1 MKNFIILS
9 FLIVA
14 SPALVWS
21 SDKTLSEINR
31 IVTDKSSYSIKESAS
46 PSNNLDEGQAI
57 RISLTNN
64 LALKALFERFGVDRS
79 EIIEGSLLKNPKLS
93 YSSRKS
99 NEPNTKRDTE
109 WEVKVDAMDLLLW
122 PLKLQAKHRQI
133 KSAEFM
139 VASQVLDFIKDV
151 RINFYRLQEAQE
163 VMDSYQDE
171 MTAQQA
177 ILDLAQ
183 GMFKAGTSNILQWQK
198 AQVAFREAKLG
209 FLDAQ
214 RDLAIA
220 RENLNLLLGLPQGQ
234 DDWNVNGQFKDIP
247 PSEPKLVELQQMAE
261 DNRLEL
267 VIARAQIGI
276 LSNKLTMARAGLLP
290 EVDVGYDQEREA
302 AGDTLKGMAFETD
315 VPIFNFNQAGMLRYE
330 SLLSE
335 AKINIPAVE
344 ALITKEVSVAYQQ
357 LVTARLKVEDIK
369 EALPLYQ
376 QITRETLYHYNFM
389 LKDVFSVLEAKRMQ
403 LKANEEFARAMS
415 EYWQARAE
423 LEHAVGH
430 SLTN

>member
-1 MKNFIILS
+1 MILS
-9 FLIVA
+9 FLIVV

-21 SDKTLSEINR
+21 SDKNLSDINH
-31 IVTDKSSYSIKESAS
+31 IVTDKTSYSIKGSAS
-46 PSNNLDEGQAI
+46 PSSTLDEAQTI
-57 RISLTNN
+57 RVSLINN

-79 EIIEGSLLKNPKLS
+79 EIIKESLLKNPKLVFL
-93 YSSRKS
+93 SRKS
-99 NEPNTKRDTE
+99 NEANTKRDNE
-109 WEVKVDAMDLLLW
+109 WEVRVDAMDLLLW

-139 VASQVLDFIKDV
+139 VASQVLDFVKDV
-151 RINFYRLQEAQE
+151 RINLYRLQEAQA

-171 MTAQQA
+171 MIAQQT

-183 GMFKAGTSNILQWQK
+183 GMYKAGNSNDLQWQK

-214 RDLAIA
+214 RDVVIA

-234 DDWNVNGQFKDIP
+234 DAGQVNGQFKDIATR
-247 PSEPKLVELQQMAE
+247 EPKLAELQQMAE
-261 DNRLEL
+261 DNRLEI
-267 VIARAQIGI
+267 VIAKAQIGI
-276 LSNKLTMARAGLLP
+276 LSNKLTMSRAGLLP

-344 ALITKEVSVAYQQ
+344 ALVTKEVNVAYQQ

-376 QITRETLYHYNFM
+376 QITRETLYQYNFM

-403 LKANEEFARAMS
+403 LKAKEEFARAMS

-430 SLTN
+430 SLPNGG